1 MKTVKIFGV
10 AGSLALLFGASSSF
24 SATLP
29 VYKGPAINWSSSPA
43 CLAIGDAYGCS
54 LPLLNYF
61 AGLSPNTQVPTG
73 YVIPTPQGALNPYIV
88 LQGGGVAP
96 DNTIPYGASARVE
109 DGYKSNDGSADSF
122 LATGKTSTT
131 AGNMNDPDNN
141 GLLSGED
148 LLGTWDVGLG
158 WLIGALSPS
167 GVRRELMIGFDYN
180 QPQNALTSLNS
191 LTSLNYWALVTVRD
205 REGILSDV
213 NYEIRRDTGLNPY
226 AWTTGKN
233 IDSKPLS
240 TEFSTVNGVTCVDTN
255 GSETVPILPI
265 SGGNCPSGYEVKIDN
280 AQSTSDTEIVAF
292 MPELNDG
299 LEGFLAAGY
308 DTVSVRML
316 FGCFGERS
324 TGKKPGI
331 GYLADEANGG
341 ATNQCES
348 GGFPDV
354 FLLAGAPENQTP
366 EPGSLVLIA
375 AAFLGLGLASKGT
388 KRTA

>member
-1 MKTVKIFGV
+1 MKAFKLLGV
-10 AGSLALLFGASSSF
+10 AGSLVLAFGSNASL

-29 VYKGPAINWSSSPA
+29 VYEGPAINWSSSPA
-43 CLAIGDAYGCS
+43 CLGIGDAYGCS

-61 AGLSPNTQVPTG
+61 AGLSPSTQVPTG
-73 YVIPTPQGALNPYIV
+73 YVIPTPQGALDPYIV
-88 LQGGGVAP
+88 LQAGGGAP
-96 DNTIPYGASARVE
+96 NNTSPYGATARVE

-122 LATGKTSTT
+122 LATGKTSTI

-167 GVRRELMIGFDYN
+167 GIRRELMIGFDYN
-180 QPQNALTSLNS
+180 QPQNS

-205 REGILSDV
+205 RDGVLGDV

-226 AWTTGKN
+226 AWSTGKN

-255 GSETVPILPI
+255 SSEAVPILPI
-265 SGGNCPSGYEVKIDN
+265 PGGNCPSGYEVKIDN

-292 MPELNDG
+292 LPELNDG

-316 FGCFGERS
+316 FGCFGGRS
-324 TGKKPGI
+324 AGNKPGI
-331 GYLADEANGG
+331 GYLADEDAGG
-341 ATNQCES
+341 ATNHCES

-366 EPGSLVLIA
+366 EPGSLALMA
-375 AAFLGLGLASKGT
+375 AAFLGLGFASKRRKGT
-388 KRTA
+388 V